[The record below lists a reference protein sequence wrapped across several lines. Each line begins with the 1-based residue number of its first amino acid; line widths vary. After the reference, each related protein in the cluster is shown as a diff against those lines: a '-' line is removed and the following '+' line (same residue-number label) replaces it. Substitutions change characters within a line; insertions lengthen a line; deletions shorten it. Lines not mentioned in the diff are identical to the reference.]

1 MKDLNDSNF
10 EVAKIIPNKFY
21 YGIILTGD
29 ARILVRHFEEYLKS
43 ISIES
48 LSRQPQLT
56 VQEKKVSVLQVS
68 NLQYFYTAIR
78 GLRDGKI

>member
-1 MKDLNDSNF
+1 MKDLNDSDF

-29 ARILVRHFEEYLKS
+29 ARILVRHFEQYLTS

-48 LSRQPQLT
+48 LSKQSQLT
-56 VQEKKVSVLQVS
+56 VQEKKVSVLQAS
-68 NLQYFYTAIR
+68 NLP
-78 GLRDGKI
+78 

>member
-29 ARILVRHFEEYLKS
+29 ARILVRHFEQYLKS

-56 VQEKKVSVLQVS
+56 VQEKKVSVLQAS

>member
-10 EVAKIIPNKFY
+10 QVAKIIPNKFY

-29 ARILVRHFEEYLKS
+29 ARILVRHFEQYLKS

-56 VQEKKVSVLQVS
+56 VQEKKVSVLQAS

-78 GLRDGKI
+78 GLRDRKI

>member
-10 EVAKIIPNKFY
+10 QVAKIIPNKFY

-29 ARILVRHFEEYLKS
+29 ARILVRHFEQYLKS
-43 ISIES
+43 ILIES

-56 VQEKKVSVLQVS
+56 VQEKKVSVLQAS

>member
-29 ARILVRHFEEYLKS
+29 ARILVRHFEQYLKS

-56 VQEKKVSVLQVS
+56 VQEKKVSVLQAS

-78 GLRDGKI
+78 GLRDRKI

>member
-1 MKDLNDSNF
+1 MMDLNDSDF

-29 ARILVRHFEEYLKS
+29 ARILVRHFEQYLTS

-48 LSRQPQLT
+48 LSKQSQLT
-56 VQEKKVSVLQVS
+56 VQEKKVSVLQAS
-68 NLQYFYTAIR
+68 NLP
-78 GLRDGKI
+78 